1 MVVKQI
7 NFLSCKFF
15 VVPNYPMHSFLVQ
28 IQLAVGIEANLVGA
42 SMIGIT
48 VEGLDVEVLAAAMG
62 GITVAGLDAEVSA
75 GDVAVDPEKSKSET
89 AVNVKGDGEP
99 REAIAFYPA
108 ELTATPNDI
117 FYNKGA
123 WKVWSNL
130 FLIISVGGSYR
141 AALWS
146 GWKIS
151 AAVAIG
157 TTLVLG
163 TWQATWQMARLGIG
177 NVPTWAM
184 LLELTMQWSLF
195 AGEKYFLGPFQL
207 RSKLLATL
215 LAPWFYVAFRGRR
228 VFGMGTGVIFR
239 LMGALTLFLGSYLAA
254 LRALLPTED
263 LQDIFYPVVALVY
276 KIVLNPLMRFTWMYF
291 PGRRDCS
298 ALWLTAGISTVA
310 VSSEG
315 FYYGGLALMLAIGQ
329 GSEWQVVRRGAISVA
344 THAAF
349 VILGR
354 FNVIGT
360 AVLFAR
366 RMAARQVGWRV
377 PEIEEYGAQ
386 KDLVLRSSSMAAY
399 FSWVITFLSFIL
411 YMLAS
416 LAAHNL

>member
-1 MVVKQI
+1 
-7 NFLSCKFF
+7 
-15 VVPNYPMHSFLVQ
+15 
-28 IQLAVGIEANLVGA
+28 
-42 SMIGIT
+42 
-48 VEGLDVEVLAAAMG
+48 
-62 GITVAGLDAEVSA
+62 
-75 GDVAVDPEKSKSET
+75 
-89 AVNVKGDGEP
+89 
-99 REAIAFYPA
+99 
-108 ELTATPNDI
+108 
-117 FYNKGA
+117 
-123 WKVWSNL
+123 
-130 FLIISVGGSYR
+130 
-141 AALWS
+141 
-146 GWKIS
+146 
-151 AAVAIG
+151 
-157 TTLVLG
+157 
-163 TWQATWQMARLGIG
+163 
-177 NVPTWAM
+177 M

-344 THAAF
+344 THVARPFPACCPNITALPFDPFKSKHKSKPFFATAKAAF